1 MGCIL
6 IKLKECVQCVCPTVI
21 DAFLERIV
29 RNVIADIMHM
39 GKEKLASLVESSLI
53 AYYVMGSIN
62 VLNAI
67 ALLNYI
73 MDIVVQ
79 SVKRESNSD

>member
-1 MGCIL
+1 M
-6 IKLKECVQCVCPTVI
+6 QCVCPTVI
-21 DAFLERIV
+21 DAFLEQIV
-29 RNVIADIMHM
+29 RNVRADIMHM
-39 GKEKLASLVESSLI
+39 GKEKLASLVQSSLI